1 MTIQD
6 QIAADQQAVAAAQ
19 ADLDAANA
27 ILAADQAKL
36 ASIQPHLDLLDQI
49 DAKLTAVEE
58 IVDDNMRAALD
69 SVKARVT
76 PLIEQMR
83 ALFSA

>member
-1 MTIQD
+1 MTIQE

-58 IVDDNMRAALD
+58 GVDDTLRAALD
-69 SVKARVT
+69 SVKASIT
-76 PLIEQMR
+76 PLVAQMR